1 MKFLHISDIHLGKR
15 LHGRSLFEDQEH
27 ILAQFLALAG
37 RSDCDAVIIAG
48 DVYNRSQPQ
57 PEAINQFSRFLTDL
71 AALGKPVLIVRGNHD
86 GEAQLAYAA
95 PLLANSNIHISPAFD
110 GNMAEVVLADAHG
123 EIRVRL
129 LPYIKPL
136 QARRAFPEDTIESY
150 ADAVEAA
157 LRHNPV
163 DGAVRNVLV
172 THQYVMGAEVSDSEE
187 RSIGGLDQI
196 PPAVFGDYDYVALG
210 HLHKSQTFGHGRIR
224 YCGAPLVY
232 SFDECMQQKTAT
244 MVTVGPKGS
253 ENVLEFI
260 PLEPLHPCRRLEGEM
275 ADLVAQPRTEDYVQI
290 ILTDKIRPLDPVGTL
305 RVTYPNLLN
314 LLFKDQTA
322 ELAPLDLSEVEVS
335 AHPLDHF
342 IEFFT
347 FQNDAP
353 PTEAQLSIIREIIRE
368 GGEDA

>member
-15 LHGRSLFEDQEH
+15 LHGRSLFDDQEH
-27 ILAQFLALAG
+27 ILAQYLALAG

-71 AALGKPVLIVRGNHD
+71 AALGKPVFIVRGNHD

-95 PLLANSNIHISPAFD
+95 PLLAGSNIHISPAFD
-110 GNMAEVVLADAHG
+110 GGMVEIALADEHG
-123 EIRVRL
+123 EIRIRL

-172 THQYVMGAEVSDSEE
+172 THQYVMGAETSDSEE

-210 HLHKSQTFGHGRIR
+210 HLHKSQTFGRGRIR

-232 SFDECMQQKTAT
+232 SFDECSQQKTAT
-244 MVTVGPKGS
+244 MVTVGAKGS
-253 ENVLEFI
+253 ENILEII

-275 ADLVAQPRTEDYVQI
+275 ADLAAQPRTEDYVQI

-314 LLFKDQTA
+314 LLFLNRMG
-322 ELAPLDLSEVEVS
+322 ELAPQELPKMEALID
-335 AHPLDHF
+335 PLEHF
-342 IEFFT
+342 AEFFT
-347 FQNDAP
+347 YQNEIP
-353 PTEAQLSIIREIIRE
+353 PTEEQLEIIRKIIAE